1 MQLLKFKINISKN
14 FNYIFFK
21 KILPNII
28 VSAFYVWRSI
38 FKAFINET
46 KRNRLINTIGGRL
59 NSILLSWD
67 GYFFIKKKTKKY
79 HLDFQKFETLI
90 LLTNIYGYTA
100 YLAHFIANFE
110 KKQFLKKKRFFSSC
124 FFSCLKRFK

>member
-1 MQLLKFKINISKN
+1 MKQK
-14 FNYIFFK
+14 
-21 KILPNII
+21 
-28 VSAFYVWRSI
+28 
-38 FKAFINET
+38 E
-46 KRNRLINTIGGRL
+46 NRLINTIGGRL
-59 NSILLSWD
+59 NSILLPWD

-110 KKQFLKKKRFFSSC
+110 KKNNF
-124 FFSCLKRFK
+124 